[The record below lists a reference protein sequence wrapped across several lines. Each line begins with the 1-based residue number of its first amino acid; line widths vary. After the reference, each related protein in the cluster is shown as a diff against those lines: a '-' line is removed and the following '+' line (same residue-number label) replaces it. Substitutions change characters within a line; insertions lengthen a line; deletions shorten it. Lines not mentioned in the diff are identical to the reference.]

1 MSRFW
6 LRIAS
11 VGLALI
17 FGFAL
22 VVASQGHAT
31 SPELRARHID
41 AGLRCPVCQGLSV
54 ADSRS
59 STSLAIASDVK
70 RRVLAGQTD
79 AQIRDYYVTRYG
91 RWILL
96 SPGGGLGAVAWAL
109 PIVAL
114 GAAVLAVALAL
125 RRWSRRPANQPT
137 EADRLLVQQ
146 RRQQQTVGTS
156 GSAG

>member
-1 MSRFW
+1 MKNIW
-6 LRIAS
+6 LRLAA
-11 VGLALI
+11 VGMAGI

-22 VVASQGHAT
+22 VVASQGHAKT
-31 SPELRARHID
+31 PEQHARSLE
-41 AGLRCPVCQGLSV
+41 AGLRCPVCQGMSV

-59 STSLAIASDVK
+59 STSLAIASDVH
-70 RRVLAGQTD
+70 RRVLAGQSD
-79 AQIRDYYVTRYG
+79 QQIREYYVTRYG

-114 GAAVLAVALAL
+114 AAAVLAVALAL

-137 EADRLLVQQ
+137 DADRLLVQQ
-146 RRQQQTVGTS
+146 RRQQQAVGTS
-156 GSAG
+156 GSA